1 MKELFHPRSVVV
13 VGVSDK
19 AINMGRIIVDKLARA
34 GFAEP
39 VHAVGQGGGRL
50 GQQPI
55 YNSILDVPRP
65 VDLAAIVVPA
75 ASVPSVLEECGQI
88 GVKWAVIMSAGF
100 SEFSNDRLDLEQ
112 AVLEV
117 ARRHD
122 IRLIGPNCIGIL
134 NASNG
139 LAAFFAPVPL
149 DGLLGG
155 PVTILAQSGSVVM
168 EYAAMLSF
176 HKVGVSKF
184 VSMGNKLATDEAD
197 LLRYLIDEDP
207 DTRQIMLYL
216 EGIGDGRKLFEV
228 ARRSHKP
235 IVLLKANVVPGGNA
249 AARSHT
255 ASLASDDRIVE
266 AMCRQANVVRA
277 RNMDQLLDFS
287 KVLSL
292 PPMRGDNLGMITI
305 SGGAGV
311 LAVDYC
317 HLHGFTLPAL
327 PAPVVADITE
337 RAMVKAVARGN
348 PLDLGDNFDNDLVLY
363 AAETLLRLPEIDALL
378 LCPSFDPETARLGV
392 SREEMVRRIAA
403 VSRELHK
410 PALIAFSPYLASLDI
425 IRAQLDYP
433 IFDRPEEAI
442 EALAA
447 SRDYWRRRNRGVEP
461 VPILPVDRARVRELI
476 DKARAE
482 ERSDLTDVALEVLAA
497 YGLSVERP
505 RLAPTREA
513 AVALAEEIGYPVVVK
528 IQSPDI
534 THKSDVGG
542 VALDLRDAGAVEEAF
557 QRIVE
562 GAGRHR
568 PGARIQGVT
577 LQRMIREGQEVIVGA
592 KRDEQFGP
600 VVMFGLGGVLVE
612 LYQDV
617 SFRLAPL
624 TRSDA
629 LDMIDEVVASK
640 LLRGFRGAPLADEE
654 AIVDALLRISQ
665 LITDFPEIA
674 EVDVNPLKVFAAG
687 HGCRAVDARVFMKR
701 WGMVYSTLNTGKPIS
716 PVDGVSPV

>member
-1 MKELFHPRSVVV
+1 MKELFYPRSVVV
-13 VGVSDK
+13 VGVSEK
-19 AINMGRIIVDKLARA
+19 PFNMGRIIVEKLARA

-55 YNSILDVPRP
+55 YTSILDVPRP

-75 ASVPSVLEECGQI
+75 ASVPSVLEECGRI

-100 SEFSNDRLDLEQ
+100 SEFSGDRRSLEQ
-112 AVLEV
+112 AVLDI
-117 ARRHD
+117 ARRCG
-122 IRLIGPNCIGIL
+122 IGLIGPNCIGIL
-134 NASNG
+134 NTRNR

-149 DGLLGG
+149 DGLLEG

-176 HKVGVSKF
+176 HKVGVAKF

-207 DTRQIMLYL
+207 DTRQILMYL
-216 EGIGDGRKLFEV
+216 EGIGDGRRLFEA

-235 IVLLKANVVPGGNA
+235 IVLLKANIVPGGNA

-277 RNMDQLLDFS
+277 RNMDQLLNFS

-292 PPMRGDNLGMITI
+292 PPMRGNNVGVITI

-311 LAVDYC
+311 LAADFC

-327 PAPVVADITE
+327 PPPVVADITE

-378 LCPSFDPETARLGV
+378 LCPSFDPEITRLGV
-392 SREEMVRRIAA
+392 TREAMVARIAE
-403 VSRELHK
+403 VSRELQK

-447 SRDYWRRRNRGVEP
+447 SRDYWRRRNRSVEP
-461 VPILPVDRARVRELI
+461 VATLAVDRARVREI
-476 DKARAE
+476 VDKARAE
-482 ERSDLTDVALEVLAA
+482 GRSDLTDVALELLAA
-497 YGLSVERP
+497 YGLSIERP
-505 RLAPTREA
+505 RLATTREA
-513 AVALAEEIGYPVVVK
+513 AVALADEIGYPVVMK
-528 IQSPDI
+528 IRSPDI

-542 VALDLRDAGAVEEAF
+542 VALDLRDAGAVEETF
-557 QRIVE
+557 QRIVD
-562 GAGRHR
+562 GARRHR
-568 PGARIQGVT
+568 PGARILGVT
-577 LQRMIREGQEVIVGA
+577 LQKMVSGGQEVIVGA
-592 KRDEQFGP
+592 KRDQQFGP

-629 LDMIDEVVASK
+629 QDMIDEVTASK
-640 LLRGFRGAPLADEE
+640 LLRGFRGAPPADEE

-665 LITDFPEIA
+665 LITDFPDIA
-674 EVDVNPLKVFAAG
+674 EVDVNPLKVFPAG
-687 HGCRAVDARVFMKR
+687 QGSRAVDARVFVTKL
-701 WGMVYSTLNTGKPIS
+701 VLN
-716 PVDGVSPV
+716 